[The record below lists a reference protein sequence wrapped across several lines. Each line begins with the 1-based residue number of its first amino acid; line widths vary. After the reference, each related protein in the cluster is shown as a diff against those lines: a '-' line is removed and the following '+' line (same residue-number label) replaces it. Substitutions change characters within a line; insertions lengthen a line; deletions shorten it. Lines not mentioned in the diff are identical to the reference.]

1 VFVAGRQS
9 GLDQILT
16 PAFMRIRWTLSK
28 KMTILILSFIG
39 IGAII
44 YNYLMQF
51 KDMKFNDFY
60 DDEEDTDLF
69 DRN

>member
-1 VFVAGRQS
+1 MEGRQS

-16 PAFMRIRWTLSK
+16 PAFMRIRWTLNK

-51 KDMKFNDFY
+51 KDMKFNEFY
-60 DDEEDTDLF
+60 DDDEEDTDLF

>member
-1 VFVAGRQS
+1 
-9 GLDQILT
+9 
-16 PAFMRIRWTLSK
+16 MRIRWTLSK

-51 KDMKFNDFY
+51 KDMKFNEFY

>member
-1 VFVAGRQS
+1 
-9 GLDQILT
+9 
-16 PAFMRIRWTLSK
+16 MRIRWTLSK

-51 KDMKFNDFY
+51 KDMKFNEFY
-60 DDEEDTDLF
+60 DDDEEDTDLF